1 LNYREIRMASIVA
14 FLMALSPL
22 AASAQ
27 NAPAAAAPPASQ
39 PAVDPSKVVI
49 TIGDVKI
56 TAGEFNTYISD
67 LPPEQ
72 QAQVINHADGRR
84 RLAEEIVKLK
94 VLSAEARKRQLDQT
108 AKTKIIYEQL
118 LANALMTDLTEQ
130 RAENEKFF
138 NEHKDFFDEVKAR
151 HILVSVEGSPVPGA
165 HLTDAQAKAKA
176 EGIKKRLDK
185 GEDFAAIARTESD
198 DSGSGK
204 MGGDLG
210 SVSRGMM
217 VAPFEEAVFSL
228 KKMEISQPVKTQFGY
243 HIIQV
248 MDRTPVTFDQAR
260 QSVAQKRLDA
270 LIDQLK
276 DAAKPQLDD
285 SFFGAPPPKAQA
297 SAAPRPAGDSVAID
311 VTH

>member
-1 LNYREIRMASIVA
+1 MASIVS
-14 FLMALSPL
+14 FLMALAPL
-22 AASAQ
+22 AANAQ

-39 PAVDPSKVVI
+39 PAVDPAKVVI
-49 TIGDVKI
+49 TIGDIKI
-56 TAGEFNTYISD
+56 TAGDFNTYIAD

-72 QAQVINHADGRR
+72 QAQVINRPDGRR

-94 VLSAEARKRQLDQT
+94 ILSAEARKRQLDQT
-108 AKTKIIYEQL
+108 TKTKIIYEQL

-138 NEHKDFFDEVKAR
+138 NEHKDYFDEVKAR
-151 HILVSVEGSPVPGA
+151 HILVTVEGSPVPGA

-198 DSGSGK
+198 DGGSGK

-210 SVSRGMM
+210 AVSRGMM
-217 VAPFEEAVFSL
+217 VAPFEEACFSL

-248 MDRTPVTFDQAR
+248 TDRSAVTFDQAR
-260 QSVAQKRLDA
+260 QAVAQRRLDA

-276 DAAKPQLDD
+276 EAAKPQLDD
-285 SFFGAPPPKAQA
+285 SFFGAPAPAPKAQA
-297 SAAPRPAGDSVAID
+297 PATPAPATASR
-311 VTH
+311 